1 MKMKK
6 IVSLLMVSALSLSI
20 LAGCGST
27 PADNTQA
34 DNSSQST
41 ASQTE
46 ETAKTEEPAKE
57 ETTEG
62 EEAATDGKSYEGVE
76 LTMWSMWTSSE
87 PQAQVVQEAADAF
100 GEQTAPRLPSNGR
113 DVTSTRFCP
122 HPWRPATSLISS
134 KTIISVLPMFT
145 EIILMT

>member
-87 PQAQVVQEAADAF
+87 PQAQVVQEAADACLLY
-100 GEQTAPRLPSNGR
+100 TSPSPRDP
-113 DVTSTRFCP
+113 
-122 HPWRPATSLISS
+122 
-134 KTIISVLPMFT
+134 
-145 EIILMT
+145 